1 METKFN
7 TTFNGNV
14 NTVVSGNN
22 NTVNTNISNIINNFN
37 EQELKAIQEMEK
49 ANPGVLNKIMS
60 KALEVGVDFSAQLCA
75 ELLNS

>member
-22 NTVNTNISNIINNFN
+22 NTVNTNISNIINN
-37 EQELKAIQEMEK
+37 L
-49 ANPGVLNKIMS
+49 
-60 KALEVGVDFSAQLCA
+60 ALVRNRWVI
-75 ELLNS
+75 